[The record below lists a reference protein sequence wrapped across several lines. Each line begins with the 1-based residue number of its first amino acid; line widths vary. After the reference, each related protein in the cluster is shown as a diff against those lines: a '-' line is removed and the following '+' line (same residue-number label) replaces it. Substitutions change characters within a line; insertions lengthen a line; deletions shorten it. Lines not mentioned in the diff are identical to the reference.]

1 MDATITP
8 ETRELRLV
16 GIIVN
21 NRPVEVPHKTT
32 GAEIKA
38 RAGVPADFELYRV
51 EGDHERKIEDGQ
63 ELTVHPNERFIASPV
78 LQPS

>member
-1 MDATITP
+1 M
-8 ETRELRLV
+8 
-16 GIIVN
+16 
-21 NRPVEVPHKTT
+21 
-32 GAEIKA
+32 
-38 RAGVPADFELYRV
+38 PADFELYRV